1 MQYSFRHL
9 LCRTSAATAL
19 LALAAAGSVYCQTAA
34 AQPSPAPQQA
44 QQLQVDLR
52 TRRVEQIARGDLHGV
67 SFKTSANETLEVL
80 LPDGA
85 SIVLA
90 SNSALEISEFTY
102 NKQTGAGSLKVN
114 LASGAVRI
122 MTGKATLSQP
132 AQISVAGVNVA
143 LGNGGAFVAGD
154 GANARVALLAGGPAN
169 VGCKTPQ
176 SITRVGF
183 QVDMKSGACVGS
195 PRRQDGAEAF
205 ADAVR
210 VNPGLV
216 TTSGREL
223 AAANAGDRI
232 DDRETLEIAPTP
244 DYRFTFDTRAGT
256 AGGGITFGGP
266 VTGGALAAQSTNQ
279 TGNFP
284 FVNLLTT
291 ARQAVELNTVPSTVF
306 QRRLPLTSPF
316 DYRLA
321 SGSAPTLVGGAN
333 LQLSLL
339 TQTYPDLDQGL
350 FDSFSLCADNASNT
364 ACDPDLDPLQDPLPR
379 PAEFLAEKAA
389 LTEYLNYLT
398 DTPNWLLIV
407 DPAATVQFL
416 NADATAADS
425 KAAFQT
431 LFRIPKSALQGP
443 AATEGRL
450 QQITT
455 GSAIAFGSQVRVHAT
470 DSDILLPKLTETKN
484 IPVRLLRAN
493 ASTLSGP
500 HFLAL
505 EWADAAN
512 TYSVAHG
519 AIGTSRATAAGLID
533 TFNLT
538 RGLTAGDF
546 SNGIPRAGDPG
557 FRAFLPGGDTFGG
570 ATYYSTPL
578 WIANGAGLADNAL
591 LQADFAISA
600 NGDTSSASATFGQL
614 TYGGTTASITARTVG
629 SQRTAGAGS
638 TLLQS
643 PVFASAVGGGNPD
656 LTRAGAVGYLVLEN
670 ISTSSSTG
678 GTSDPVGAAASTGF
692 AYERIASAVSSQ
704 ARATT
709 TPSTTRGFV
718 AGLLEREN
726 TSGAP
731 TVLPFASSLDLVT
744 NPTTNTATVT
754 LAGDVSM
761 SLGGAGASALI
772 DSQRYA
778 AGGAN
783 SKSAL
788 ISGPTIYTGLQ
799 AHSGAAKAF
808 EKSTAGSYQYL
819 QWGFFFGDIL
829 GSPQTHTDLAS
840 WVTAQAIV
848 DASGYRH
855 AGTASYSGHAI
866 GNVLDNGVARLG
878 LGTFDQTW
886 NLGSG
891 DGTMKLN
898 FDNRT
903 LTNAPG
909 LALQSG
915 GLGYSGFL
923 TDTTSIT
930 GRFSGTL
937 AAGDSAGN
945 ANASIGQFQIQT
957 PGGYS
962 AVGTF
967 GGVRVSP

>member
-154 GANARVALLAGGPAN
+154 GANARIALLAGGPAS
-169 VGCKTPQ
+169 VSCKTAQ
-176 SITRVGF
+176 TITRVGF
-183 QVDMKSGACVGS
+183 QIDVKSGACSGS

-216 TTSGREL
+216 ATSGREL
-223 AAANAGDRI
+223 AAADADERL
-232 DDRETLEIAPTP
+232 DERETPDAPKPT
-244 DYRFTFDTRAGT
+244 YTFTFDTRAGA
-256 AGGGITFGGP
+256 AGGGINFVGGTP
-266 VTGGALAAQSTNQ
+266 GAALAAQSTNQ
-279 TGNFP
+279 TGNTSFSD
-284 FVNLLTT
+284 FVIVAST
-291 ARQAVELNTVPSTVF
+291 ANPADVASQAGSVF
-306 QRRLPLTSPF
+306 QRRLPLNQPF
-316 DYRLA
+316 DYLA
-321 SGSAPTLVGGAN
+321 ATGAALPVLTGGD
-333 LQLSLL
+333 LSLSLL
-339 TQTYPDLDQGL
+339 SRSGYPDNSAFQ
-350 FDSFSLCADNASNT
+350 
-364 ACDPDLDPLQDPLPR
+364 CDPDPLNCG
-379 PAEFLAEKAA
+379 AA
-389 LTEYLNYLT
+389 AKLYT
-398 DTPNWLLIV
+398 DYFRDVSGYLLIS
-407 DPAATVQFL
+407 DPRAGFILESIAGVSPPPPRNSL
-416 NADATAADS
+416 S
-425 KAAFQT
+425 AFQT
-431 LFRIPKSALQGP
+431 ILRVPDAMLSGP
-443 AATEGRL
+443 DGRL
-450 QQITT
+450 QQATGDKVEFANGKTPVPASSLFEITEV
-455 GSAIAFGSQVRVHAT
+455 S
-470 DSDILLPKLTETKN
+470 LTPV
-484 IPVRLLRAN
+484 PVRLMRAGS

-505 EWADAAN
+505 EWADAVKGS

-519 AIGTSRATAAGLID
+519 AIGSNRATATNIID

-538 RGLTAGDF
+538 RGLTTTDF
-546 SNGIPRAGDPG
+546 LNGVARAGDPG

-614 TYGGTTASITARTVG
+614 TYSGTTASITARTVG

-744 NPTTNTATVT
+744 NPTTNTATAT

-819 QWGFFFGDIL
+819 QWGFFFGDVL

-891 DGTMKLN
+891 DGTMKLD